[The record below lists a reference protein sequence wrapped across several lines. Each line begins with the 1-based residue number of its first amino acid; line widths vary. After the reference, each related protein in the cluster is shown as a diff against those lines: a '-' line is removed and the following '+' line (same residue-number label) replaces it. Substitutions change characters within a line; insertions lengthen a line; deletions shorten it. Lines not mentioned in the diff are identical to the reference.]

1 MTIAC
6 TTDLQRAARA
16 AEQAAYAAGTHL
28 QASRSR
34 LAAVVITQRSPAEV
48 AQAID
53 AEARALIRG
62 VVGKQFPEHR
72 FVGDEAGLD
81 RAARIGERVSPWHDE
96 RGPLWVVDPI
106 DGIANYLRGYP
117 QYAVSIALVEAG
129 VAQLGVV
136 YDPCRN
142 EFFGAI
148 RGFGMVLNGEPIRSA
163 KPRAAADS
171 MAATVFPRP
180 ASQRMPDYMAEL
192 GRMLRGFGGVR
203 RSGSTALELA
213 YLAAGRTDAFWAHDV
228 RPWDT
233 AAGAVLLA
241 EGGALLH
248 ARDGMPL
255 LASASVLG
263 CAPHLFEPFLSLL
276 AEP

>member
-1 MTIAC
+1 MIDVS
-6 TTDLQRAARA
+6 TDLQRAARA

-34 LAAVVITQRSPAEV
+34 LAEGVITHRSPAEV
-48 AQAID
+48 VHAVD

-72 FVGDEAGLD
+72 FVGDEEGLS
-81 RAARIGERVSPWHDE
+81 RAARVGELVSQWHE
-96 RGPLWVVDPI
+96 ESGPLWVVDPI

-117 QYAVSIALVEAG
+117 QYAVSIALIEAG
-129 VAQLGVV
+129 TAQVGVV

-148 RGFGMVLNGEPIRSA
+148 RGRGAVLNGEPIRTA
-163 KPRAAADS
+163 KPRAVTES
-171 MAATVFPRP
+171 LAATVFPRP
-180 ASQRMPDYMAEL
+180 ASHRMPEYMTEL
-192 GRMLRGFGGVR
+192 GRMLHGFGGVR

-213 YLAAGRTDAFWAHDV
+213 YLAAGRIDAFWAHDL

-233 AAGAVLLA
+233 AAGAVLLSEA
-241 EGGALLH
+241 GALLH
-248 ARDGMPL
+248 ARDGVPL
-255 LASASVLG
+255 LASESVLG